1 VASFKPAYLIHG
13 DDHGRIAERRARLRS
28 MAERA
33 SGAGGI
39 EVFENETSTPEAVAL
54 AMSALTF
61 AVGRRFI
68 VVDGVERWKEKELQ
82 PVEQALAH
90 IAPETTVAFFAREEG
105 RFKAPD
111 RLHKAVLQAG
121 GDVAEERSVKPWEL
135 PKWVIARGREL
146 GLAVDREAAAAL
158 VAVVGER
165 QQRLLRELEKLRL
178 ALGEGTAVDV
188 EIVGELAAS
197 SAERRV
203 WALGDLLVARDRS
216 AAIAEFLA
224 LRAQGERVSGL
235 LYSMTR
241 RMREA
246 LAVAEALEAG
256 QPAAQVKRGLR
267 MPSKAADR
275 LIADAGRAGAAALR
289 TAVEQL
295 ADLELDT
302 RGGRR
307 GGASEDT
314 IALRAIA
321 RIAV

>member
-1 VASFKPAYLIHG
+1 
-13 DDHGRIAERRARLRS
+13 
-28 MAERA
+28 MAESA
-33 SGAGGI
+33 SGAGGL
-39 EVFENETSTPEAVAL
+39 EVFENEASTPEAVAL

-68 VVDGVERWKEKELQ
+68 VVDGVERWKEKELD
-82 PVEQALAH
+82 PLERALAH
-90 IAPETTVAFFAREEG
+90 IAPDTTVAFFAREEG

-111 RLHKAVLQAG
+111 RLHKAVAKAG
-121 GDVAEERSVKPWEL
+121 GQVDAELSVNTWEL
-135 PKWVIARGREL
+135 PKWVIARAREL
-146 GLAVDREAAAAL
+146 GLRVDRDAAAAL

-178 ALGEGTAVDV
+178 SLGPDATVDV
-188 EIVGELAAS
+188 ETVGELAAS

-203 WALGDLLVARDRS
+203 WALGDLIVARNMP
-216 AAIAEFLA
+216 AAVAEFIA

-256 QPAAQVKRGLR
+256 QSSAQVKRTLR

-275 LIADAGRAGAAALR
+275 LIAVAGKTGPATLRA
-289 TAVEQL
+289 AVEQL

-314 IALRAIA
+314 VALRAIA
-321 RIAV
+321 RIAA